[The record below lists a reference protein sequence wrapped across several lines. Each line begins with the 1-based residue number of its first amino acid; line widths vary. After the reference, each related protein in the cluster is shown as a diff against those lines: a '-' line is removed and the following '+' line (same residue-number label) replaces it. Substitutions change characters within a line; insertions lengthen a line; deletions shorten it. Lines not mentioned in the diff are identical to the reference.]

1 MDKSSESISLCV
13 QMPSDSALSPDDF
26 RTHFGPAIIELLLTT
41 ERAAHLIAAICKEM
55 PDTTEKKKLVNQ
67 RCKLVPQAIYLRR
80 LLRDAG
86 VIASQPTQLTVVDML
101 QSDAPTFNRYPA
113 PWIAR
118 KRGTG
123 DMAIITSR

>member
-1 MDKSSESISLCV
+1 MHHNSEPTSLRV
-13 QMPSDSALSPDDF
+13 QMRSDSALSPDDF

-41 ERAAHLIAAICKEM
+41 ERAAHLIAAICREM
-55 PDTTEKKKLVNQ
+55 PDTTEKRKLVNQ

-101 QSDAPTFNRYPA
+101 QSDAPTFNRYRA

-118 KRGTG
+118 
-123 DMAIITSR
+123 